1 MSQESPIFREAQ
13 HFSPAIYMLFLAC
26 LAMIFTMPALLGES
40 GSLFPVEL
48 CFLLAFLLILNL
60 MYMRT
65 SVDSDG
71 ISVVFGFL
79 FPLYMRHIP
88 MDSIS
93 QAEAVRYEPL
103 QDYGGWGIRGWGAR
117 KALNARGDFGV
128 LLTLKDQTKLLIGS
142 QEPQELE
149 GAILNTIQGSRRRST
164 SGSRRR

>member
-1 MSQESPIFREAQ
+1 
-13 HFSPAIYMLFLAC
+13 
-26 LAMIFTMPALLGES
+26 
-40 GSLFPVEL
+40 
-48 CFLLAFLLILNL
+48 
-60 MYMRT
+60 
-65 SVDSDG
+65 
-71 ISVVFGFL
+71 
-79 FPLYMRHIP
+79 